1 MPRLPKVLLLHTGGT
16 LGMDSA
22 ASFEVDDGFVH
33 LKPRTGGVY
42 KGGLQPGSMLDD
54 LLGQV
59 PELKTFAELDLQ
71 VVFNKDSCRVGPEDW
86 GHLARL
92 LDRYRTEYDA
102 FIIVHGTDTMAYTA
116 CALSLMLAGFRKPII
131 VTGSQVG
138 CTPST
143 PRAGPPA
150 STCLGSAA
158 PRGRTGCRADRL
170 PAPAVDAAD
179 RRPAEPGRLNY
190 LRDGGLHALAAAGG
204 TGEPA
209 GGRDLL
215 RGEAAAGEPRA
226 QVTQLELPGVR
237 LPDLRTAGAARSGSG
252 VEPETAA
259 PAGRH
264 RVPAAVQREFPAR
277 SPPCERGEAPRRK
290 RGEADARPRPAPR
303 R

>member
-1 MPRLPKVLLLHTGGT
+1 MGSERPLERFPAGGNGGSLAQGEVPFVEVLGERGGARAPQAAPQPLTFMPQLPKVLLLHTGGT

-131 VTGSQVG
+131 VTGSQVS
-138 CTPST
+138 CTPSAP
-143 PRAGPPA
+143 PRAGSHA
-150 STCLGSAA
+150 SACRGSAA
-158 PRGRTGCRADRL
+158 PGGRTGRRADRL

-179 RRPAEPGRLNY
+179 RRPAEPGRQY
-190 LRDGGLHALAAAGG
+190 HVRDGGLHALAAGGG

-226 QVTQLELPGVR
+226 QTPQLQL
-237 LPDLRTAGAARSGSG
+237 
-252 VEPETAA
+252 
-259 PAGRH
+259 
-264 RVPAAVQREFPAR
+264 
-277 SPPCERGEAPRRK
+277 
-290 RGEADARPRPAPR
+290 
-303 R
+303 